1 MRVLIVGG
9 SGQIG
14 RHLVRDLSAM
24 IGTNGQVIA
33 TYHRHP
39 VADGVQLDIADGEQ
53 LTALIQAARPDTI
66 IWLAG
71 SKDVSRL
78 ERDPAF
84 STTVNEAPVAQL
96 VDILQAMPKPPRLIY
111 LSSDYVYCGQHG
123 QYRDGDNRQPGTV
136 YGRSKLVAED
146 MILGAGLDALV
157 LRTSAV
163 MSSHAGFLAWL
174 LEELNAGREVSL
186 FGNATFSPTPPIYL
200 SRALHFLL
208 DAGISESALNFAGP
222 AVTRYEMGRRTCEAF
237 GIPGAL
243 VRETATDFSS
253 GTFRPNLSLVTSA
266 ILAHIAPSG
275 LTDFTPESCA

>member
-1 MRVLIVGG
+1 
-9 SGQIG
+9 
-14 RHLVRDLSAM
+14 M

-53 LTALIQAARPDTI
+53 LTALIQTARPDTI

-96 VDILQAMPKPPRLIY
+96 VDSLQAMPKPPRLIY

-237 GIPGAL
+237 GIPGTL